1 MAYQTVEILQ
11 FQNQV
16 VLYAYYVT
24 MMLFMKKISLK
35 LLLIPSIK
43 MTQM

>member
-11 FQNQV
+11 FQNQA

-24 MMLFMKKISLK
+24 MMLFMKKTSMK
-35 LLLIPSIK
+35 SLLIRSIK